1 MTKPLNAE
9 KLLEKGVNEWE
20 KITAAELNA
29 LRIHLLSTYFARL
42 DDLLPEKM
50 NNIL

>member
-1 MTKPLNAE
+1 VAGAGWYYVSQITKPLNAK

-29 LRIHLLSTYFARL
+29 LRIR
-42 DDLLPEKM
+42 
-50 NNIL
+50 